1 MANGE
6 RLEVVKGKLFCSSK
20 VISGKLYIPQRFAS
34 GIKLWHT
41 IVKKLPSSSVYE
53 RWQYGGEWKMEQKQP
68 PTHLWQKQNK
78 DWYSKLEDNRPW
90 QKQLRRSINFRSCWS
105 DALYSGVCPCLWV
118 CMCVSMEAPQV
129 VPVTAHTCLTRCFH
143 PGPCGTQAVSLAPTL
158 NFDT

>member
-68 PTHLWQKQNK
+68 QLTSDKNKIKIGIQNSKAKGPTKTIAKIYQFQELLEWCSLFRRVSLFVSMYVCQYGSPTSCLCNSPHVSDTVFPPSSLW
-78 DWYSKLEDNRPW
+78 DT
-90 QKQLRRSINFRSCWS
+90 
-105 DALYSGVCPCLWV
+105 G
-118 CMCVSMEAPQV
+118 CVSSP
-129 VPVTAHTCLTRCFH
+129 H
-143 PGPCGTQAVSLAPTL
+143 P
-158 NFDT
+158 